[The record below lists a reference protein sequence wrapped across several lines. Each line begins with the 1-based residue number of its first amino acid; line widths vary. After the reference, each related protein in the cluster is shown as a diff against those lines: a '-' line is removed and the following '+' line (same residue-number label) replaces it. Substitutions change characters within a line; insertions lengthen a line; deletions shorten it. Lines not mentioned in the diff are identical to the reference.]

1 MTGAE
6 LELRFSQPVTSKASV
21 AHAIN
26 DRNVRFMLVG
36 KIPNLKKVTYAS
48 LRGLSKRARKRWWQR
63 ITLKKAV

>member
-48 LRGLSKRARKRWWQR
+48 LRGLSK
-63 ITLKKAV
+63 